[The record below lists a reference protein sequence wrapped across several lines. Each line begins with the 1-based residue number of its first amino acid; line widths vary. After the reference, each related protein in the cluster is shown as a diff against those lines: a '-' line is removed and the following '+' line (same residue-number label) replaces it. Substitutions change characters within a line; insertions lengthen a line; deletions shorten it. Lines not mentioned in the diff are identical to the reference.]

1 MKKGKDR
8 KDKTSSVSLFKLL
21 VILVSGLAVL
31 IMVVSVSIFMMI
43 YNNALIESAKTN
55 SQQTISQVAKALN
68 IYLSGIYE
76 NVDLIKEAVN
86 TNEDYEALHEYMDTL
101 INIKS
106 DIVSVFTY
114 DLDGTVLDYSA
125 EGKTMKDNLE
135 NNLSFDREMF
145 EENRDIFITT
155 PHVQN
160 AFVGEFPWVV
170 TVGVKT
176 ESAYYGREVY
186 IAVDIRFS
194 SIAKHVDN
202 VGIGQRGY
210 CYVLGPNDTII
221 YHPQQQLLFSGL
233 KSEDFE
239 AVNSMRNG
247 VYAND
252 TTIYST
258 NMLDYSDWRVV
269 GVSYVEELVSAK
281 VDDVIL
287 GVAAI
292 FVCVMA
298 ITFVLIIIF
307 SNIVSHPIRDLANAM
322 KAFEKNAVKFKY
334 MPVKG
339 IREINILSE
348 SFEHMVKQIQ
358 ELMERVKN
366 EEITLRKTELKA
378 LQAQINPHF
387 LYNTLDSIQWMCEQN
402 KMQESVKM
410 VGALAQ
416 LFRISIN
423 RGKEFVTIERELN
436 HAESYLIIQ
445 SFRYKNQFTYRFDVD
460 ESILGYGCNKI
471 TLQPII
477 ENAIYHGLGRMI
489 DEGEIVISAR
499 ADGDD
504 IVFKVSDNG
513 VGMTQEQCENI
524 LKNESSGIGIKNV
537 NDRLKIYFGEKY
549 GVTIESTMDIGTTII
564 IRFPK
569 IGEDEYEIK

>member
-287 GVAAI
+287 VVAAI

>member
-1 MKKGKDR
+1 MKIKNKKGF
-8 KDKTSSVSLFKLL
+8 KTSSVSLFKLL

-68 IYLSGIYE
+68 IYLNGVYE

-86 TNEDYEALHEYMDTL
+86 TNEDAEALHEYMDTL
-101 INIKS
+101 INIKT
-106 DIVSVFTY
+106 DIVSVFIY
-114 DLDGTVLDYSA
+114 DLDGTILDYNA
-125 EGKTMKDNLE
+125 ESRTMKKNLE
-135 NNLSFDREMF
+135 NNLSFDRELF
-145 EENRDIFITT
+145 EQNRDIFITT

-160 AFVGEFPWVV
+160 AFTGEFPWVV

-176 ESAYYGREVY
+176 ESAYFGREVY

-202 VGIGQRGY
+202 VGIGQHGY

-233 KSEDFE
+233 KTEDID
-239 AVNSMRNG
+239 AVSNMRNG

-252 TTIYST
+252 TTIYAT
-258 NMLDYSDWRVV
+258 NMLEYSEWRVV
-269 GVSYVEELVSAK
+269 GVSYVEELVSTK
-281 VDDVIL
+281 IDDI
-287 GVAAI
+287 I
-292 FVCVMA
+292 FVVITIFICVMA

-334 MPVKG
+334 MPVRG

-358 ELMERVKN
+358 ELMEKVKN

-460 ESILGYGCNKI
+460 KSILGYGCNKI

-489 DEGEIVISAR
+489 DEGEIIISAY

-513 VGMTQEQCENI
+513 IGMTEEQCQNI